1 MSFKYDKDNLFKE
14 FEVAKQKDVALSK
27 LDTLEDKEND
37 VYKNRIQFFKDH
49 IELKKTNPSYYS
61 DLDINFDNLILAYS
75 SPVPVDHF
83 YKTTFGKTLSEYEH
97 DKRIEELTEK
107 QKEREEAKKLK
118 EKEDEKTIVS
128 IN

>member
-37 VYKNRIQFFKDH
+37 VYKNRIQFLKEH

-61 DLDINFDNLILAYS
+61 ELDINFDALLNVYCLGRL
-75 SPVPVDHF
+75 
-83 YKTTFGKTLSEYEH
+83 L
-97 DKRIEELTEK
+97 
-107 QKEREEAKKLK
+107 
-118 EKEDEKTIVS
+118 
-128 IN
+128 